1 MRGRG
6 LQGFRTWLSPTFLP
20 ISRLSLSFSILGMCS
35 HTEIPMGNPR
45 DACVGLDPEGFY
57 IRRPPEPHCLTTF
70 ITPEDQL
77 FKTIH
82 MGAAI
87 VDAERYSITID
98 GLVRHPFSLS
108 LQELKQLPSTT
119 VTAFHECYGSPVKPP
134 TDNVWKIGNVEWT
147 GVRLRSLL
155 DMAEVLPEARYIWS
169 DGLDCGEFA
178 GVHTDRYQKDLP
190 IEKATSPEVL
200 LAYKINGAPLSRER
214 GGPVR
219 LVVPGWFGTNM
230 TKWLCRLSLQP
241 DRAQGPFTTT
251 FYNERDPTDSNGRMR
266 PVWRVEPNSMIVTPA
281 RDAQL
286 EGPRIEVEGWAWSDD
301 VISAVQVST
310 DGGVSWLDA
319 IVEPRHEFSWQKFN
333 TVVSLS
339 SGLHQLVARATSSSG
354 LQQPLSGRRNHAH
367 TIKICV
373 MGTQF

>member
-1 MRGRG
+1 M
-6 LQGFRTWLSPTFLP
+6 
-20 ISRLSLSFSILGMCS
+20 
-35 HTEIPMGNPR
+35 
-45 DACVGLDPEGFY
+45 
-57 IRRPPEPHCLTTF
+57 
-70 ITPEDQL
+70 
-77 FKTIH
+77 
-82 MGAAI
+82 
-87 VDAERYSITID
+87 
-98 GLVRHPFSLS
+98 
-108 LQELKQLPSTT
+108 
-119 VTAFHECYGSPVKPP
+119 
-134 TDNVWKIGNVEWT
+134 
-147 GVRLRSLL
+147 
-155 DMAEVLPEARYIWS
+155 
-169 DGLDCGEFA
+169 
-178 GVHTDRYQKDLP
+178 
-190 IEKATSPEVL
+190 
-200 LAYKINGAPLSRER
+200 
-214 GGPVR
+214 R

-241 DRAQGPFTTT
+241 DRAQRPFTTT